1 MSERRG
7 ERRREEE
14 RKRRH
19 ENRRGQRRGGE
30 RRNVEGGT
38 LIDRAERN
46 SSTSSAIYQT

>member
-1 MSERRG
+1 MTREQKRTEERRG
-7 ERRREEE
+7 E
-14 RKRRH
+14 
-19 ENRRGQRRGGE
+19 E